1 MPSPVVLTATNAQP
15 TDTLTSILP
24 SPTIEPSPTKFPLA
38 AVVNGEG
45 ISLSEYQTELS
56 RYQAAVGTELA
67 TNNPMRVLDELIDQ
81 VLMAQAASQTGFVV
95 DEALLTERYDQ
106 LADRIGG
113 TQALLEW
120 LEANKYSQEE
130 FYQSLR
136 RAIAVAW
143 MRDQIAA
150 QVPEAVEQVHAR
162 QILLYNAGEAD
173 QVLEQL
179 GSGQDFA
186 ELAEAY
192 DPIAK
197 GDLGWFPRGYLLDPK
212 LDEAIFTL
220 EPGSYSQVVQ
230 TEAGFH
236 IVQVIERDLQHL
248 LVPDARMA
256 LQRQALQDWLEARRE
271 QSEIQVLLP

>member
-38 AVVNGEG
+38 AVVNGED
-45 ISLSEYQTELS
+45 ISLSEYQAELS
-56 RYQAAVGTELA
+56 RYQAAIGTELA